1 MHSFI
6 VGFISALPVMAVIGP
21 IAVMLLDT
29 GIRHRQLSLVGAAG
43 VAAADLCFAT
53 LAWVG
58 GAGLADGLSAH
69 RQLLTTLASLCMV
82 GIAAKMFVGARSEH
96 RELALASTGPSLP
109 ATAVP
114 AAAPTTAPDL
124 AAAPAL
130 TTAAAVRRGDDAT
143 SLLAMFG
150 RFFSLTIV
158 NPVSIVA
165 MAALVLGAGRSSGSP
180 AWVVGVATASFLAHG
195 AYCVAGSVLG
205 GALPP
210 TVRPWLRGGG
220 AGAVLLMATFW
231 MFG

>member
-1 MHSFI
+1 
-6 VGFISALPVMAVIGP
+6 MAVIGP

-29 GIRHRQLSLVGAAG
+29 GIRHRRLSLVGAAG
-43 VAAADLCFAT
+43 VATADLCFAT
-53 LAWVG
+53 VAWVG

-69 RQLLTTLASLCMV
+69 RQLLTTLAALCMV
-82 GIAAKMFVGARSEH
+82 GVAAKMAVGARTEH
-96 RELALASTGPSLP
+96 RQLALASVGSSGSASSALGSSHPS
-109 ATAVP
+109 V
-114 AAAPTTAPDL
+114 AAGGRIDD
-124 AAAPAL
+124 APAL
-130 TTAAAVRRGDDAT
+130 P
-143 SLLAMFG
+143 AMFG

-165 MAALVLGAGRSSGSP
+165 MVALVLGAGRSSRSP
-180 AWVVGVATASFLAHG
+180 AWVVGVAAASFLAHG

-210 TVRPWLRGGG
+210 PVRPWLRAGG